1 MKRRKIFLAMLLLTI
16 AVVSLPAAVFA
27 SDAASLPTST
37 FKITILK
44 GDDPPRPPEPTP
56 PKPFINEKKVLTSS
70 NLPATGETATPS
82 AAMTGWLCILFSA
95 SGYVFQRCHKK
106 RERR

>member
-1 MKRRKIFLAMLLLTI
+1 MAVLLLTI
-16 AVVSLPAAVFA
+16 AVFSLPAAVFA
-27 SDAASLPTST
+27 SEAASLPTSN

-70 NLPATGETATPS
+70 DLPATGETITSS
-82 AAMTGWLCILFSA
+82 ARMIGWWCILLSI

-106 RERR
+106 WERR